1 LVARLPH
8 LSLDDAT
15 PEVAAAL
22 AAGPQLGVFSL
33 MAHAQSAFRP
43 WLRWGAALLT
53 ELELDP
59 VLREL
64 AILRVAAMTPGAD
77 YEWDQHEPIARGVGV
92 TEAQIAGARTG
103 AGLEGDAAL
112 VVRFTEQVV
121 RDVKPT
127 DEVWTAAAARFTP
140 RELVELLQVIGQY
153 MMLARI
159 MATVEI
165 DPDGPGAF
173 ANVDRMRDAGQDGG
187 AGSG

>member
-1 LVARLPH
+1 MARIPH
-8 LSLDDAT
+8 LSAEDAS

-33 MAHAQSAFRP
+33 MAQAQSAFRP

-64 AILRVAAMTPGAD
+64 AILRVAAVTPGAE
-77 YEWDQHEPIARGVGV
+77 YEWVQHEPIARGVGA

-103 AGLEGDAAL
+103 VESPGFSGDALL
-112 VVRFTEQVV
+112 VVTFTEQVV
-121 RDVKPT
+121 VDVKPT
-127 DEVWTAAAARFTP
+127 DEVWATAAARFSP
-140 RELVELLQVIGQY
+140 RELVELMQVIGQY

-165 DPDGPGAF
+165 DPDGPGDPS
-173 ANVDRMRDAGQDGG
+173 NVGRMREAGRG
-187 AGSG
+187 